1 MLDAAFAAPM
11 TGKGSILQ
19 RVTLTDY
26 RTRLR
31 TWNGIMAPLQRENV
45 ESPSGRLTNVRQ
57 AVGSGAILAIACL
70 ISYVVITSVLAHEYS
85 VSRDDD
91 FLGGMWAA
99 VATIFVY
106 RQSYIESARAAFSRT
121 LATLA
126 SFVLCLIYLLI
137 LPFHVVGM
145 AALIGIIAVLL
156 ALVRRSEEIITATIT
171 TAVVMVVAGISPQH
185 AWIQPILRLVDTA
198 VGILV
203 GSAAAWIALEL
214 GFSFKPQ
221 RSDA

>member
-1 MLDAAFAAPM
+1 M
-11 TGKGSILQ
+11 T
-19 RVTLTDY
+19 T
-26 RTRLR
+26 
-31 TWNGIMAPLQRENV
+31 AQREDA
-45 ESPSGRLTNVRQ
+45 ESPSSLLTTMGQ
-57 AVGSGAILAIACL
+57 AVGSGVILAVACL
-70 ISYVVITSVLAHEYS
+70 FSYLLITSVLTHEYS

-91 FLGGMWAA
+91 LLGGMWAV

-106 RQSYIESARAAFSRT
+106 RQSHIESARAASSQT

-137 LPFHVVGM
+137 FPFHVVGM
-145 AALIGIIAVLL
+145 AALIGIIAILL
-156 ALVRRSEEIITATIT
+156 ALVRRPEEITTAAIT

-203 GSAAAWIALEL
+203 GVAAAWIALGL
-214 GFSFKPQ
+214 GLGSKPQ
-221 RSDA
+221 RSEA

>member
-1 MLDAAFAAPM
+1 
-11 TGKGSILQ
+11 
-19 RVTLTDY
+19 
-26 RTRLR
+26 
-31 TWNGIMAPLQRENV
+31 MALVQQQDV
-45 ESPSGRLTNVRQ
+45 ESPGGRRTNIGQ
-57 AVGSGAILAIACL
+57 AVGSGAILAVACL
-70 ISYVVITSVLAHEYS
+70 ISYVVITSILTREYS

-137 LPFHVVGM
+137 FPFHVVGM
-145 AALIGIIAVLL
+145 AALIGIISILL
-156 ALVRRSEEIITATIT
+156 ALIRRSEEIITAAIT

-185 AWIQPILRLVDTA
+185 AWIQPILRLVDSA

-203 GSAAAWIALEL
+203 GMAAAWIALGL
-214 GFSFKPQ
+214 GLSSKPQ